1 MLFRVISL
9 CTLMLKILTLM
20 TTFSTTLITTDDP
33 CLPNHVNS
41 LLSFVAVRE
50 DPTHP
55 SKRMETRVRVKT
67 IAFQITI
74 YVLLSGG
81 VQRGSTRLR

>member
-1 MLFRVISL
+1 MISL
-9 CTLMLKILTLM
+9 WTLMLEILTPM
-20 TTFSTTLITTDDP
+20 TTFSTTIITTDDP

-55 SKRMETRVRVKT
+55 SNRTETHVRVKT
-67 IAFQITI
+67 IARQLTI
-74 YVLLSGG
+74 YVLHSGK
-81 VQRGSTRLR
+81 V